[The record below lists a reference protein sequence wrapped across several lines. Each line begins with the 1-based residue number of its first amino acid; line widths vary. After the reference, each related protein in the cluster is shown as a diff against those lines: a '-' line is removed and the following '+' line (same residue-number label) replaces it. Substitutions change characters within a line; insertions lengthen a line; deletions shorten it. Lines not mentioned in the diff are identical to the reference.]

1 MLDQRSANW
10 QVAGLS
16 SRTVLGLLSLAG
28 LVAGVASGW
37 AGANSDV
44 LAHPVAT
51 GVARGL
57 FVASAVWV
65 GCYMWARRPSL
76 RFARLVVASGFWFG
90 ATTMIASADPSVF
103 ALGRVVVALFW
114 VLLLYLFLSFP
125 TGRINERKARWTMSA
140 MVVMTVVLW
149 VPIVLFAHR
158 LPIGGGFVDCRG
170 GACPS
175 NGLMVVSGSATVG
188 NAFSTAANA
197 WAIVILVV
205 GGILVAGRL
214 RGGSRLVRRTLAP
227 PLLAMCALLAVTA
240 LRVAL
245 SDVGTPGVLQAT
257 GWAGRAVAVALPFS
271 FLLGMLMGRL
281 LAGEASRD
289 LLGGLGYEQANA
301 AGTRDVL
308 AHALDDPSLRLA
320 VWLPESRCY
329 VDPAG
334 AEIQIPAEGSGRSIW
349 DVGEDGQPMALIIH
363 DPALDELP
371 NLGDAAAAACRLSL
385 VNARREARLLASIGE
400 LRDSRGRVV
409 RAADAERR
417 RIERDLHDG
426 AQQRLVALQLRLAVL
441 FDQDSPDKAVLR
453 QLEAEAEAASDEL
466 RALVHG
472 IYPPVLAERGVA
484 EALRVMAL
492 AAPIRTQIDAQD
504 VGRLVPEIESTIYF
518 CCHEAVQNA
527 AKHAG
532 IHATVLIHLREHAGV
547 VTFEVRDDGAG
558 FDPTTEPPGSGL
570 SNLRDR
576 VGAAGGELEIYSAP
590 GRGTTIV
597 GSIPAPRGEQH
608 RRSRSGS

>member
-1 MLDQRSANW
+1 
-10 QVAGLS
+10 VAGLS
-16 SRTVLGLLSLAG
+16 SRAVLGLLSLAG
-28 LVAGVASGW
+28 LIAGVASGW
-37 AGANSDV
+37 ACANSDV

-57 FVASAVWV
+57 IVASMVWV
-65 GCYMWARRPSL
+65 GCYMWARRPTL
-76 RFARLVVASGFWFG
+76 RFARLLVATGFWFG
-90 ATTMIASADPSVF
+90 AGTMIASADRSVF
-103 ALGRVVVALFW
+103 ALGRVVIAVFW

-125 TGRINERKARWTMSA
+125 TGRIIERKARWAMSA
-140 MVVMTVVLW
+140 MAVMTVLLW
-149 VPIVLFAHR
+149 VPIVLFAQR
-158 LPIGGGFVDCRG
+158 LPVGGAFVDCRG
-170 GACPS
+170 GACPR
-175 NGLMVVSGSATVG
+175 NGLMVVSGSPTVG
-188 NAFSTAANA
+188 DAFATAANV
-197 WAIVILVV
+197 WTVMILIV
-205 GGILVAGRL
+205 GAILVAGRL

-227 PLLAMCALLAVTA
+227 PLLVMCAILAITA

-245 SDVGTPGVLQAT
+245 SHTAAPVALQAA
-257 GWAGRAVAVALPFS
+257 GWVVRAVSVALPFS
-271 FLLGMLMGRL
+271 FLLGMLMGRV
-281 LAGEASRD
+281 LAGEASHD
-289 LLGGLGYEQANA
+289 LLRGLGYDQANA
-301 AGTRDVL
+301 VGTRDVL

-320 VWLPESRCY
+320 VWMPESRCY

-334 AEIQIPAEGSGRSIW
+334 VKIQIPAEGSGRSIW
-349 DVGEDGQPMALIIH
+349 EVGEDGQPLALIIH

-371 NLGDAAAAACRLSL
+371 NLGDAAVAACRLSL
-385 VNARREARLLASIGE
+385 VNARLEVRLLASIGE

-409 RAADAERR
+409 SAADAERR

-426 AQQRLVALQLRLAVL
+426 TQQRLVALQLRLAVL
-441 FDQDSPDKAVLR
+441 FDEGSPDKAIVR
-453 QLEAEAEAASDEL
+453 QLEAEAEAALDEL

-492 AAPIRTQIDAQD
+492 TAPIRTQVDAQD
-504 VGRLVPEIESTIYF
+504 VGHLAPEIESMIYF

-532 IHATVLIHLREHAGV
+532 IHATVVIGLREHAGG

-558 FDPTTEPPGSGL
+558 FDLTSEPPSSGL

-576 VGAAGGELEIYSAP
+576 VGAVGGDLEIYSAP

-597 GSIPAPRGEQH
+597 GSVPAPPGEQH
-608 RRSRSGS
+608 PLSPSGS